1 MTGRRIG
8 ALDIGGTNLKA
19 CLFQD
24 GVPARQGEAPTLAQ
38 EGPKEVLRRAAALLE
53 TMGPFEAL
61 GVSTTGQVDPQS
73 GVIRY
78 ANENMPGY
86 TGTKVKAFFE
96 ERFHVPTAVI
106 NDVYAAALG
115 EGAFGAAR
123 GETDYICLTYGTGI
137 GGGVILNGGPYY
149 GAGPSAG
156 VMLGGLITHPE
167 DRIAGDAFSGTYER
181 YGATTALVARVR
193 ALWPELDSGRK
204 IFAALPGNE
213 DLLAQV
219 NGWLREVAL
228 GICALV
234 HAYNIPCVVLG
245 GGIMEQP
252 YVFGEAKEMAERFLI
267 PGFRG
272 VRIVQASLGNMAGLY
287 GAASLV

>member
-8 ALDIGGTNLKA
+8 ALDIGGTNIKA

-24 GVPARQGEAPTLAQ
+24 GIPVCRKEAPTLAQ
-38 EGPKEVLRRAAALLE
+38 EGADRVLARATELLGS
-53 TMGPFEAL
+53 MGPFDAL
-61 GVSTTGQVDPQS
+61 GISTTGQVDPVS

-96 ERFHVPTAVI
+96 ERFHVTTAVI

-115 EGAFGAAR
+115 EGTYGAAK

-137 GGGVILNGGPYY
+137 GGGVILNGRPYY

-167 DRIAGDAFSGTYER
+167 NRNTQDAFSGTYER
-181 YGATTALVARVR
+181 YGATTALVER
-193 ALWPELDSGRK
+193 AKAVAPELDSGRR

-213 DLLAQV
+213 ALLSQL

-228 GICALV
+228 GICTLV
-234 HAYNIPCVVLG
+234 HAYNVPCVILG

-252 YVFGEAKEMAERFLI
+252 YVFREAKEMVEQFLI

-272 VRIVQASLGNMAGLY
+272 VRILQASLGNMAGLY